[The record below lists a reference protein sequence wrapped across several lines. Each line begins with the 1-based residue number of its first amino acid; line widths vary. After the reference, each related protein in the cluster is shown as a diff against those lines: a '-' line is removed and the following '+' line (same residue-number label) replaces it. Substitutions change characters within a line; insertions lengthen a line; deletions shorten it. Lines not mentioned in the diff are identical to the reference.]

1 MLVLLAS
8 TAIFTS
14 LALAGE
20 PTSATIVSVY
30 DGDTFTLNTGDKV
43 RLRGINTP
51 ELRPA
56 EAYGIE
62 ARDAVRD
69 LVMNQK
75 VTLIYGGPPG
85 SNRDA
90 YDRLVASVR
99 FGDIDLSTYLLERGL
114 GHLFVFPG
122 EDMDIEAMKTAQN
135 VAKATGIGMWSIEAY
150 SGDLHITSF
159 HANGIYGDDRTHI
172 NGEYLRVC
180 NVSARPIELEGF
192 TIRSNA
198 NSEGWTFPSL
208 ILPVGYNV
216 KIYSGTGRDQID
228 PESQLEIYLGNSS
241 PIWNDC
247 SDVATIRDRYERVVD
262 IRKHKPK
269 KCQ

>member
-1 MLVLLAS
+1 MLAL
-8 TAIFTS
+8 IFSS

-20 PTSATIVSVY
+20 PTTATIASVY
-30 DGDTFTLNTGDKV
+30 DGDTFTLSTGDKI

-56 EAYGIE
+56 EPFGIE

-69 LVMNQK
+69 LMMNQQ
-75 VTLIYGGPPG
+75 VTLSYGGPPG

-90 YDRLVASVR
+90 YGRLVASVR
-99 FGDIDLSTYLLERGL
+99 YGEIDLATYLLERGL
-114 GHLFVFPG
+114 GHMFVFAG
-122 EDMDIEAMKTAQN
+122 EALDIEVMKTAQET
-135 VAKATGIGMWSIEAY
+135 AKAKGLGMWSIEAY

-159 HANGIYGDDRTHI
+159 HANGIYGDDRTNI

-180 NVSARPIELEGF
+180 NVSSRPIELDGY

-208 ILPVGYNV
+208 IIPVGHNV
-216 KIYSGTGRDQID
+216 KVYSGTGRNQTDS
-228 PESQLEIYLGNSS
+228 ETQLEIYLGSSS
-241 PIWNDC
+241 PVWNDC
-247 SDVATIRDRYERVVD
+247 SDVATIRDRYEQVVD
-262 IRKHKPK
+262 TRIHKPK
-269 KCQ
+269 KCN